1 VDPGGAWFE
10 TGIDPVFAETRPD
23 GPSHFIRVM
32 ILPRSIRGKSSITYV
47 NPEDQDKPK
56 TQKYQVFV
64 DEPIEVGPA

>member
-1 VDPGGAWFE
+1 
-10 TGIDPVFAETRPD
+10 
-23 GPSHFIRVM
+23 M

-64 DEPIEVGPA
+64 DEPIELNQS